1 MAYKDSL
8 AVLNYSKLKTN
19 CMLAVNFCTI
29 FSVHITYKK
38 IRNAANQQLDLNS
51 QLLN

>member
-19 CMLAVNFCTI
+19 CMLAVNLCTI
-29 FSVHITYKK
+29 FSVLTYKK